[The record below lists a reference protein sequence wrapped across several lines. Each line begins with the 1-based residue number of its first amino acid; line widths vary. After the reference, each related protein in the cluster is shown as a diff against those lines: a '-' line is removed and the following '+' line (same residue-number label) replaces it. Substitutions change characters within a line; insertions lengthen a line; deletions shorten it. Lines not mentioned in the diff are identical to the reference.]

1 MRRFSL
7 LCSIVLF
14 SLLLSGCGSIHA
26 NYREV
31 EQLRII
37 QTLGLD
43 RTPGGVRVTLAAS
56 ADRSGDAPL
65 CFDGLGESVS
75 SAIDNARVRSV
86 EEDLFTGHLK
96 HILVGEEAARQSVEP
111 YLSFICRSP
120 DGRMDMPLF
129 ILHGATAQQAM
140 TAAGNGEKGVSEVLQ
155 AAHAKQE
162 TRSGGHVFT
171 AAEILRQLERQDSA
185 LACALRYGP
194 AAEAK
199 ASSPGGSGEAGG
211 GESAGGG
218 EGTGAGES
226 PDAAEEGA
234 ADAGQESSGAQ
245 DQSASQEEGFQTA
258 ALDGYAVIHGGK
270 VVDYIDQETALGA
283 DFLLNTVGIRDVVV
297 RDRFGSPVTLEI
309 NAGSTRVHPLWAQ
322 DGSLRGIEIYAR
334 VSASVLETGSAGLS
348 AAENADYLTG
358 QLESAVS
365 ERIGA
370 VLWRARTLQADFLGL
385 ADRVEQAAPL
395 EYRRQEQLLGP
406 LLPALELS
414 IAVQGELSHSHDLD

>member
-1 MRRFSL
+1 MKRFAFLSFVAL
-7 LCSIVLF
+7 LSV
-14 SLLLSGCGSIHA
+14 LLSGCGSIHA

-43 RTPGGVRVTLAAS
+43 RSPGGVRVTLAAS

-75 SAIDNARVRSV
+75 SAIDNARIRSV

-96 HILVGEEAARQSVEP
+96 HILIGEEAARQSVEP

-129 ILHGATAQQAM
+129 ILHGAAAREAM
-140 TAAGNGEKGVSEVLQ
+140 TAVGNGEKGVSELLQ
-155 AAHAKQE
+155 AAHAKQGA
-162 TRSGGHVFT
+162 RSGGHVFT
-171 AAEILRQLERQDSA
+171 AAEILRQLDRQDCA

-199 ASSPGGSGEAGG
+199 GSSPGA
-211 GESAGGG
+211 GESSGGG
-218 EGTGAGES
+218 EGAGSQES
-226 PDAAEEGA
+226 PDAAEEGS
-234 ADAGQESSGAQ
+234 ADTGQEGGKTQEESGRA
-245 DQSASQEEGFQTA
+245 QEEGFRTA
-258 ALDGYAVIHGGK
+258 ALDGYAIIRGGK
-270 VVDYIDQETALGA
+270 VVDYIDRETALGA
-283 DFLLNTVGIRDVVV
+283 DFLLNTVGIQDLVI

-309 NAGSTRVHPLWAQ
+309 NSGSTRIHPLWAP
-322 DGSLRGIEIYAR
+322 DGSLRGIEIYAK
-334 VSASVLETGSAGLS
+334 VKASVLETGSAGLS
-348 AAENADYLTG
+348 AAENADELTG

-385 ADRVEQAAPL
+385 ADRVEQATPL
-395 EYRRQEQLLGP
+395 EYRRQEQPLGP